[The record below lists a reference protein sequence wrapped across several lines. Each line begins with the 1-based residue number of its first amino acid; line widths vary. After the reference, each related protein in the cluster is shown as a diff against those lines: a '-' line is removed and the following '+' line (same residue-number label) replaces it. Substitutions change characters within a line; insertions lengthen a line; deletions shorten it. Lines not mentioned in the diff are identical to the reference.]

1 MFVIHPKDKTT
12 AMLSALYDGLEAQV
26 VDDYR
31 STKEV
36 GHLLRHVSTQER
48 IMLLG
53 HGSDKGLFFRAD
65 DSKDEL
71 ASPSFS
77 RHGKAD
83 QAPLCSL
90 GLTKTFDKIIV
101 GHPHAYHLRKH
112 GGNIVAVWCN
122 FDQFARAEGL
132 HGLFTGMIVSEL
144 SEAILYNVEA
154 TQEELDRENVK
165 LAQRLRALLDEKI
178 PLSEIPERMLVLDD
192 VHSPLTTFNY
202 KNFYYL

>member
-1 MFVIHPKDKTT
+1 MLVIHPKDKTT

-26 VDDYR
+26 VADYR
-31 STKEV
+31 TTKEM
-36 GHLLRHVSTQER
+36 GRLLQHVSTQER

-65 DSKDEL
+65 DSKDE
-71 ASPSFS
+71 
-77 RHGKAD
+77 
-83 QAPLCSL
+83 
-90 GLTKTFDKIIV
+90 FDKIIV
-101 GHPHAYHLRKH
+101 SHSHAYHLRKH

-122 FDQFARAEGL
+122 ADQFARAEGL

-144 SEAILYNVEA
+144 NEALLYQVKT
-154 TQEELDRENVK
+154 TQEELNRENVK
-165 LAQRLRALLDEKI
+165 LARRLRALIDERI
-178 PLSEIPERMLVLDD
+178 PLSEIPKRMLAMDD